1 MGISTRLGGLD
12 GLGICHGI
20 ENQNRDEHG
29 RAKKPDLANW
39 APGGA
44 VMRVD
49 GRYWHAEVSAG
60 LGRNLEDISEFLKE
74 SPKITKKWLFR
85 PDSQKKMEKVARI
98 GELWLTKGVCG
109 VQSGGNRD
117 EVEAETTPSDI

>member
-1 MGISTRLGGLD
+1 V
-12 GLGICHGI
+12 
-20 ENQNRDEHG
+20 N
-29 RAKKPDLANW
+29 
-39 APGGA
+39 
-44 VMRVD
+44 

-85 PDSQKKMEKVARI
+85 LDSQKKMKKVAQI
-98 GELWLTKGVCG
+98 GARWLTKGFFG

-117 EVEAETTPSDI
+117 EVEAETTPLDI

>member
-1 MGISTRLGGLD
+1 
-12 GLGICHGI
+12 
-20 ENQNRDEHG
+20 
-29 RAKKPDLANW
+29 
-39 APGGA
+39 
-44 VMRVD
+44 MRVD

-60 LGRNLEDISEFLKE
+60 MGRNLEDISEFLKE

>member
-1 MGISTRLGGLD
+1 MGVLARLGGLC
-12 GLGICHGI
+12 GLGICYGC
-20 ENQNRDEHG
+20 ENQNRDEHR
-29 RAKKPDLANW
+29 RAKKPDLSNW